1 MSSKGMTFQAES
13 NKFVVPPNT
22 TSTKTVILPPPPP
35 MIELSAEPLI
45 DVVSPDM
52 QSIPVP
58 PPLPR
63 QNMAAI
69 DMPPAEPLMAA
80 PLVPEWPQGLLWWWF
95 SIQMAAV
102 KDAALLFLDD
112 QQGCSTLALI
122 VKPWVQSWLTV
133 SQQIQLVEQQ
143 HEQLLADLSRL
154 TGNLKSQQAMLVN
167 AIKTVLGEVKT
178 TVLQHSQQ
186 IGVLVKKLVAD
197 QQSLFQSLLHS
208 LHWQRQAVE
217 QQRLQVLQQKGQL
230 HQALPPTD
238 DPLDE
243 ARRKAACTDAIQ
255 ALQERYFLFLG
266 QLSQA
271 CAKETLKALQLSVKA
286 TQSPVLQLQV
296 LYNSLRTVE
305 ACVPPPRTEILQFR
319 SEIQELLKRCNQ
331 KAASAAIELV
341 TLKQAHNMID
351 DVADKVL
358 QLLQEDK
365 VENINKLSIA
375 TVQEMKTMFESTMTQ
390 ISQQEQLFDATVLG
404 LLDTLQQTNQI
415 LVNYDKAL
423 FVSLAETTQTVSA
436 LTQLNFKTYM
446 SYSQMGYLF
455 TQANVYC
462 QELKKAVD
470 LLA

>member
-1 MSSKGMTFQAES
+1 MTFQAES
-13 NKFVVPPNT
+13 NRFVVPPNT
-22 TSTKTVILPPPPP
+22 TSTRTVILPPPPP

-45 DVVSPDM
+45 DIVSPDT

-58 PPLPR
+58 PPLPK
-63 QNMAAI
+63 QNTALSSV
-69 DMPPAEPLMAA
+69 PVAEPLMAA

-102 KDAALLFLDD
+102 KDAALLFLDE
-112 QQGCSTLALI
+112 QQSCSTLALI

-143 HEQLLADLSRL
+143 HQQLLTELGRL
-154 TGNLKSQQAMLVN
+154 TGSLKSQQAMLVN
-167 AIKTVLGEVKT
+167 AIKTVLSEVKT
-178 TVLQHSQQ
+178 TVVQHSQQ
-186 IGVLVKKLVAD
+186 ISLIVKKLVAD

-217 QQRLQVLQQKGQL
+217 QQRLQVLQQKSQL
-230 HQALPPTD
+230 HQSLPPTD

-243 ARRKAACTDAIQ
+243 ARRKAACADSIQ
-255 ALQERYFLFLG
+255 AVQERYFLFLQ
-266 QLSQA
+266 QLTQD
-271 CAKETLKALQLSVKA
+271 CAKQTLKALQLSLKA

-296 LYNSLRTVE
+296 LYNSLRSVE

-331 KAASAAIELV
+331 KAATAAIELV
-341 TLKQAHNMID
+341 TLKQAHDMID
-351 DVADKVL
+351 NVADKVL
-358 QLLQEDK
+358 QLLKDEK
-365 VENINKLSIA
+365 VDNINKLSIA
-375 TVQEMKTMFESTMTQ
+375 TLQEMKTLFEVAMTQ
-390 ISQQEQLFDATVLG
+390 ICQQEQVFDATVLG

-415 LVNYDKAL
+415 LVNYDKTL

-436 LTQLNFKTYM
+436 LTQLNYKTYM

-455 TQANVYC
+455 TQANDYC
-462 QELKKAVD
+462 QKLKTAID